1 MKILLLISG
10 YTCKREPWGQG
21 DIGTPNFE
29 NMQDFF
35 DGGNY
40 LKKLLK
46 NHNVKT
52 ICALW
57 DNIGLKEVKKFY
69 NPEFYF
75 SYSQKEFQNK
85 LKPILDAYEED
96 RIVKRNDWFKRK
108 EIKNNLVSSSARVA
122 SQLYLRQ
129 IIAKK
134 GIEFI
139 RDHNYKPDIIILTR
153 YDISCRGGAFIRNP
167 SRITSS
173 ILDFFSKNKDY
184 PKVVLPLFNQLN
196 AGLPDM
202 WFYLNLKGLYQ
213 MQFVYDE
220 YLKVITSVDSKY
232 KQLLT
237 SGWPFSEFYNLEDTN
252 DFRQFTNVM
261 ISKKKPIK
269 LMKYKDWELPN
280 IHTFLKYYM
289 LLKKQKFK
297 LKFISRYE
305 SLISM
310 VLFSKFK
317 NSLFLTILEL
327 LSGLKSKIVY
337 SLKKIQ
343 LIRKQR

>member
-1 MKILLLISG
+1 MNILLLISG

-21 DIGTPNFE
+21 DIGTPNLE
-29 NMQDFF
+29 NMKDFF

-40 LKKLLK
+40 LKKLLR

-57 DNIGLKEVKKFY
+57 DNIGLKEVKEFY

-85 LKPILDAYEED
+85 LKPILDKYEEA
-96 RIVKRNDWFKRK
+96 RIKKRNAWFKRK
-108 EIKNNLVSSSARVA
+108 GIKNNLVSSSARVA

-129 IIAKK
+129 KIAKK

-153 YDISCRGGAFIRNP
+153 FDISCRGGTYIRNP
-167 SRITSS
+167 SRINSS

-184 PKVVLPLFNQLN
+184 PNVILPLFNQLN

-202 WFYLNLKGLYQ
+202 WFYLNLKALNQ
-213 MQFVYDE
+213 IQFIYDE
-220 YLKVITSVDSKY
+220 YLKVITTVNSEY

-252 DFRQFTNVM
+252 DFRQFSNLM
-261 ISKKKPIK
+261 ISRKKPIK

-280 IHTFLKYYM
+280 IHAFLKYYM
-289 LLKKQKFK
+289 LIKKPNFK

-305 SLISM
+305 SVISM
-310 VLFSKFK
+310 LLYSKLK
-317 NSLFLTILEL
+317 NSLLLTILEF
-327 LSGLKSKIVY
+327 LSGFKSKILY

-343 LIRKQR
+343 